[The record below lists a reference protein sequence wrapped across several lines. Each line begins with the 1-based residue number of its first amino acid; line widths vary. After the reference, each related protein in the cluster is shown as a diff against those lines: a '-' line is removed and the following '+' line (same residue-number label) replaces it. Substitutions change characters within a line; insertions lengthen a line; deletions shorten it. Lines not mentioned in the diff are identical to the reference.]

1 MTPEEELYLF
11 QRISQ
16 MADKYIPTKKLLS
29 IHGITFHQAHS
40 EAENS

>member
-16 MADKYIPTKKLLS
+16 MADKYIPTKKVVEYTRNNLS
-29 IHGITFHQAHS
+29 SSTFRS
-40 EAENS
+40 